1 VGCSPRL
8 GLGPEMGSGLRWRG
22 RAAAQLGGDHL
33 ELGSGEVAMP
43 ARQQAALGVA
53 VGVHDGGGRLTRL
66 VVARVRQLTAEAA
79 MEARRRSKAEWRG
92 SHAQGARQPWPF
104 YRRRPACFGI
114 KGGRCAMVR
123 RLR

>member
-92 SHAQGARQPWPF
+92 LARAGGGAALAF
-104 YRRRPACFGI
+104 
-114 KGGRCAMVR
+114 
-123 RLR
+123 L